1 MLSRRLILGGGVA
14 LAAAGCDRAVDAQ
27 VRVTNRIELDVDHIG
42 QEAMMAVP
50 TAASM
55 ILHYYGDPRPP
66 RELKSISAGKSYDEA
81 LPFNDFTV
89 TMYDDLLRGMDRL
102 GYGWTERRFAATRT
116 GLEEGLRA
124 ITESLAD
131 GRPVL
136 ADVSVPEGHA
146 FVIRGFDAETRELH
160 IVDPKAPAPGRYTM
174 TYAAFGEVWN
184 ESAYGR
190 SGRYLILT
198 RPRNV

>member
-1 MLSRRLILGGGVA
+1 MLSRRLILGGGAA
-14 LAAAGCDRAVDAQ
+14 LAATGCDRAVDAQ
-27 VRVTNRIELDVDHIG
+27 TRATQRVELAVDHIG

-66 RELKSISAGKSYDEA
+66 RELKSLAAGKTYDEA

-89 TMYDDLLRGMDRL
+89 TLYDDLLRGMDRL
-102 GYGWTERRFAATRT
+102 GYGWTERRYPATAQ
-116 GLEEGLRA
+116 GLDQGLRA

-146 FVIRGFDAETRELH
+146 FVIRGFDAGSRELH
-160 IVDPKAPAPGRYTM
+160 IVDPKAPAPGRFTL
-174 TYAAFGEVWN
+174 TYPAFGEVWN

-198 RPRNV
+198 RPRTA

>member
-1 MLSRRLILGGGVA
+1 MLTRRLIIGGGIS
-14 LAAAGCDRAVDAQ
+14 LAATGCDRAVDAQ
-27 VRVTNRIELDVDHIG
+27 TRATQRVGLAVDHIG

-66 RELKSISAGKSYDEA
+66 REVKSVAAGRTYDEA

-89 TMYDDLLRGMDRL
+89 TLYDDLLRGMDQL
-102 GYGWTERRFAATRT
+102 GYGWTERRYAQTQA
-116 GLEEGLRA
+116 GLDEGLRA

-136 ADVSVPEGHA
+136 ADVSVPHGHA
-146 FVIRGFDAETRELH
+146 FVIRGFDAATRELH
-160 IVDPKAPAPGRYTM
+160 IVDPKAPAPGRATM
-174 TYAAFGEVWN
+174 TYAAFGEIWN

-198 RPRNV
+198 RARTA